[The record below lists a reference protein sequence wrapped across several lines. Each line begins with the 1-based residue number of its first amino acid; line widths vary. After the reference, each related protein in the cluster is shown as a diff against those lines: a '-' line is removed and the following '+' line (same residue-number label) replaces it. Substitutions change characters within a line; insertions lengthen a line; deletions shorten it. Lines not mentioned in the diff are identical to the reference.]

1 MFQLTSKK
9 KFYYYFL
16 VFSTVSLFIFLRTYK
31 ISDSLF
37 FQNDI
42 GRDYLYLIEWQQSG
56 KPPLLGP
63 QNSALPFNQ
72 SAFYFYLLFPVF
84 FLSNGWFLSSHLTS
98 LIFHLIVFVAG
109 SLYLFKSQQKKL
121 WWVFFTVFLLGA
133 IHPQLIAQHR
143 YIWNP
148 SFVWSS
154 VVVATL
160 SFYQLFTRFNAKW
173 LWLFAISITFAIAMS
188 VSAGPSL
195 LAFLIMAMLMLK
207 KNLLKIIGVVFLAGN
222 FWFLPYWFFEFRYD
236 FQIIKRVFGR
246 KVLVMDPSRLTL
258 EYKLESFGRYLLD
271 IKLPWYLVII
281 CLGLMLVLALML
293 LRKRFRENNNLTL
306 SEMSLWLLLITTAI
320 SLVFPV
326 TIEAHYIFPFLAFFH
341 MIIADTLVSTKKR
354 QQRILLFVL
363 LIATIWWLRPKKFQS
378 YIKPA
383 PRSYEQIERCFQSVC
398 SSINEPVFVSVQSK
412 HYRYHTGPEFRYMA
426 LRHGCQMRYV
436 ETDFTAAEIMMV
448 VADQSD
454 YIHGETLYDELTLF
468 GEASEEKV
476 IGCENEIKIHLL
488 RKTL

>member
-1 MFQLTSKK
+1 MFQRSFTSKT
-9 KFYYYFL
+9 YLYL
-16 VFSTVSLFIFLRTYK
+16 IVFSAVLLFIFLRTYK

-84 FLSNGWFLSSHLTS
+84 ILSNGWFLSSHLTS
-98 LIFHLIVFVAG
+98 LIFHVVIFVAG
-109 SLYLFKSQQKKL
+109 SLYLYKSQQKKF
-121 WWVFFTVFLLGA
+121 WWIFFIVFLLGA
-133 IHPQLIAQHR
+133 IHPQLVAQHR

-148 SFVWSS
+148 SFVWLS

-160 SFYQLFTRFNAKW
+160 SFYQLFTKFSSKW

-188 VSAGPSL
+188 VSASPAL
-195 LAFLIMAMLMLK
+195 LAFLVLAVLMLR
-207 KNLLKIIGVVFLAGN
+207 KNLLKIIGVIFLTGN
-222 FWFLPYWFFEFRYD
+222 FWFLPYWFFELRYD
-236 FQIIKRVFGR
+236 FQIIKRVFSR

-258 EYKLESFGRYLLD
+258 EYKLESLVKYLLD

-281 CLGLMLVLALML
+281 CFGLMLVLALMF
-293 LRKRFRENNNLTL
+293 LRKRFWKNNNLTL
-306 SEMSLWLLLITTAI
+306 SELSFWLLLITTAI
-320 SLVFPV
+320 SLIFPV
-326 TIEAHYIFPFLAFFH
+326 TIEAHYIFSFLAFFH
-341 MIIADTLVSTKKR
+341 LIIADVLISAKKR
-354 QQRILLFVL
+354 QRKILLFVL
-363 LIATIWWLRPKKFQS
+363 LAISIWWLRPKKFQS

-383 PRSYEQIERCFQSVC
+383 PRSYGQIERCFQLVC
-398 SSINEPVFVSVQSK
+398 SQIQEPVFVSVQSK

-436 ETDFTAAEIMMV
+436 EKDSATAELMMV

-454 YIHGETLYDELTLF
+454 YVHGETQYDELTLF

-476 IGCENEIKIHLL
+476 IKCENGIKIHLL
-488 RKTL
+488 RKQQ